1 MKYPTIRTLFDRK
14 KKSCD
19 TRKGIIE
26 IEISFERKRKWIST
40 GVSVLPSQW
49 NAQSGVV
56 RHPDS
61 VALNMRIDAV
71 RKPINDYISTLM
83 IDQKPFTFD
92 GLASVLVKAKNSG
105 SFVEYVEKK
114 IESRKDL
121 KEITRRNHRRL
132 NNALAAFRKIQAFDD
147 LTTAKIREFDE
158 WLHEQKYTQT
168 TVAVY
173 HKFMKNYIHLAMADE
188 LVAADPYAGI
198 RIDKG
203 KYKQRKY
210 LTDEELDKL
219 RKFSTADVPIMRARD
234 LFLFQCFTG
243 LAYVDLMKFDF
254 TTAIQRNGKYV
265 VRDIRQKSEEEYYIV
280 LMAPAVEILE
290 KYGYEL
296 PKISNQKYNV
306 ALKAV
311 AAGAGIKFSL
321 TSHCGRHT
329 FATYCL
335 NHGVSIETL
344 APMMGHSDIK
354 TTQIYA
360 RMVNKT
366 IESAFE
372 GLEESL
378 KNKIKS
384 GPR

>member
-1 MKYPTIRTLFDRK
+1 M
-14 KKSCD
+14 
-19 TRKGIIE
+19 
-26 IEISFERKRKWIST
+26 
-40 GVSVLPSQW
+40 V
-49 NAQSGVV
+49 
-56 RHPDS
+56 
-61 VALNMRIDAV
+61 
-71 RKPINDYISTLM
+71 
-83 IDQKPFTFD
+83 
-92 GLASVLVKAKNSG
+92 
-105 SFVEYVEKK
+105 
-114 IESRKDL
+114 
-121 KEITRRNHRRL
+121 
-132 NNALAAFRKIQAFDD
+132 
-147 LTTAKIREFDE
+147 
-158 WLHEQKYTQT
+158 
-168 TVAVY
+168 
-173 HKFMKNYIHLAMADE
+173 
-188 LVAADPYAGI
+188 
-198 RIDKG
+198 
-203 KYKQRKY
+203 
-210 LTDEELDKL
+210 
-219 RKFSTADVPIMRARD
+219 
-234 LFLFQCFTG
+234 
-243 LAYVDLMKFDF
+243 
-254 TTAIQRNGKYV
+254 
-265 VRDIRQKSEEEYYIV
+265 
-280 LMAPAVEILE
+280 ILE

-296 PKISNQKYNV
+296 PKISNQKYNA